1 MSARRGQTVNLSLRL
16 SNNTTASAPRST
28 ATASA
33 PAALHLGGPSSLKIS
48 SLKAGERRT
57 VQLPLN
63 VGGKAELGR
72 YTVKVEL
79 QIGGRTATR
88 TATLVIVT
96 IRGLLLDL
104 LTTGD
109 RDRIQDAA
117 DSFLAAL
124 VRDHASCDADA

>member
-1 MSARRGQTVNLSLRL
+1 M
-16 SNNTTASAPRST
+16 
-28 ATASA
+28 
-33 PAALHLGGPSSLKIS
+33 AALVEAQGPGTDP
-48 SLKAGERRT
+48 A
-57 VQLPLN
+57 
-63 VGGKAELGR
+63 
-72 YTVKVEL
+72 
-79 QIGGRTATR
+79 TATR
-88 TATLVIVT
+88 TATLVIAT

>member
-1 MSARRGQTVNLSLRL
+1 
-16 SNNTTASAPRST
+16 
-28 ATASA
+28 
-33 PAALHLGGPSSLKIS
+33 
-48 SLKAGERRT
+48 
-57 VQLPLN
+57 
-63 VGGKAELGR
+63 
-72 YTVKVEL
+72 
-79 QIGGRTATR
+79 
-88 TATLVIVT
+88 VIAT